1 MAINGPWRRAER
13 FVGDENYIRESII
26 YPKAKV
32 VAGYQPVMPS
42 YKGQLSDD
50 DIDSIVEYLK
60 TISDYTPTAPRPQKL
75 RAPKLRHLNRQSA
88 DGLPPSEE

>member
-1 MAINGPWRRAER
+1 ML
-13 FVGDENYIRESII
+13 

-50 DIDSIVEYLK
+50 DINSIVEYLK
-60 TISDYTPTAPRPQKL
+60 TVSQY
-75 RAPKLRHLNRQSA
+75 APKGESTQAKPAS
-88 DGLPPSEE
+88 DVSEPAQ